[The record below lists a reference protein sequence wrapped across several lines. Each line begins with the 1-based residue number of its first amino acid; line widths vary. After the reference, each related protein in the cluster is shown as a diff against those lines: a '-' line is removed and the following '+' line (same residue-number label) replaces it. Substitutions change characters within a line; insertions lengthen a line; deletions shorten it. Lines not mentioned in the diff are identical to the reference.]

1 MILERFEFKI
11 RQNLQ
16 NLFFATR
23 CQFFRLNKVLELKR
37 VLFQLENILQ
47 WRKYLTIKILTLILF
62 AHLNYHVF

>member
-16 NLFFATR
+16 NLFL
-23 CQFFRLNKVLELKR
+23 QQGVNFFVSIKVLELKR